1 MVIVKIC
8 KNCGRESEEGKI
20 RCPFC
25 GYLFEDEMDSVLRE
39 MSLNLN
45 SFKEELTAPKPQQTG
60 ISAPAQPSVS
70 AAASADPVLAAAY
83 AVRETPSPA
92 AYPARI
98 SYPAPQS
105 AAEPEDL
112 KLEVAN
118 LKGQLTAMQ
127 GELGRLS
134 MQRGVQMQ
142 QNPVSYQPMPAPAQ
156 PVYFANTY
164 GYPAPVPAEGVYS
177 QIPEAKDPAAPAYA
191 NAGKDK
197 ADSARSKRRI
207 VLAVLTILFLAAS
220 IASFFLN
227 WIKFE
232 AFEGFKG
239 FEAINHVFGIKGGE
253 PFEAYLNIIRA
264 HEFAGSAMIAKL
276 CLNFCFYVVKYG
288 VVVYAALL
296 VLSLPI
302 LFSLGGRIRFKAW
315 HAFFAWTSALAAVL
329 LFAVFCWVSGFSAMT
344 LFFLGGA
351 AANVLRGF
359 FLLFYK

>member
-1 MVIVKIC
+1 MKIC

-45 SFKEELTAPKPQQTG
+45 SFKEELTAPKLQQTG

-191 NAGKDK
+191 NAGKYK

-227 WIKFE
+227 WIK
-232 AFEGFKG
+232 
-239 FEAINHVFGIKGGE
+239 
-253 PFEAYLNIIRA
+253 
-264 HEFAGSAMIAKL
+264 
-276 CLNFCFYVVKYG
+276 
-288 VVVYAALL
+288 
-296 VLSLPI
+296 
-302 LFSLGGRIRFKAW
+302 
-315 HAFFAWTSALAAVL
+315 
-329 LFAVFCWVSGFSAMT
+329 
-344 LFFLGGA
+344 
-351 AANVLRGF
+351 
-359 FLLFYK
+359 